1 MAVVSVRMDSPRT
14 LTEQLLGDHLADG
27 ELTPGETIAIDVDQV
42 LLQDVL
48 GPLVWIEFEAL
59 GFDEVQTDVAV
70 TYADHQVY
78 QFDSDDTD
86 THRYLRTAAQHYG
99 GHFSKPGNGICHQVH
114 RERFIE
120 PGATLLGCDSHS
132 TTMGGFGAIGIGAG
146 GLDVATAMGGSA
158 YTFEMPEI
166 VEVRLD
172 GELAD
177 WASAKDVILELLR
190 RLSVE
195 GGVGRVFEFT
205 GPGVETLSV
214 PERCTIAN
222 MTTELGATT
231 AVFPSDD
238 RTRRHLRRLGREDV
252 FTELAPDEGAAYDDQ
267 LRVDLADVEPLVAK
281 PSMPDKVV
289 PVSAVAGTP
298 VDQCLVGTCTN
309 GSYFDVATVADVVAG
324 ETVAGETDFVVAP
337 ASKRAVEVLS
347 REGGTTD
354 LYAAGVNLS
363 EATCG
368 ACIGQGH
375 VPASDSVSLRA
386 FNRNFKGRSG
396 LPDDSVY
403 LASPEVVAASA
414 VTGEITDP
422 RDLDVDP
429 PSVSLPADMT
439 RTDAEILAPDPDTE
453 VRKGDTIGSVP
464 LEPPLSEDVDGPVL
478 TKAGANVTTDHIV
491 PANAEVMSLWSDPQ
505 ACADYTLVRV
515 DEDFPETARAAD
527 GGWVVAGENYGQGS
541 SRENAALELAV
552 LGVDGVL
559 AKSFARI
566 HFANLVNF
574 GVVPL
579 TLPDDAYDRIDEG
592 DDLAI
597 VEDVASA
604 IRDGA
609 DDVTVSVNGDWTF
622 EAGVDLTPGERETLL
637 AGGKLAQLER
647 ERD

>member
-1 MAVVSVRMDSPRT
+1 MDSPRT

-27 ELTPGETIAIDVDQV
+27 ELTPGETVAIDVDQV

-86 THRYLRTAAQHYG
+86 THRYLRTAAQRYG

-146 GLDVATAMGGSA
+146 GLDVATAMGGA
-158 YTFEMPEI
+158 PYTFEMPEI
-166 VEVRLD
+166 VEVRLE
-172 GELAD
+172 GELPD
-177 WASAKDVILELLR
+177 WSSAKDVILELLR

-195 GGVGRVFEFT
+195 GGVGKVFEFT
-205 GPGVETLSV
+205 GPGVESLSV

-238 RTRRHLRRLGREDV
+238 RTRRHLRRLGREDA
-252 FTELAPDEGAAYDDQ
+252 FTPLSPDDGADYDD
-267 LRVDLADVEPLVAK
+267 RIDVDLAAIEPLVAK

-289 PVSAVAGTP
+289 PVGEVAGTP
-298 VDQCLVGTCTN
+298 VDQCIVGTCTN
-309 GSYFDVATVADVVAG
+309 GSYFDVATVAAVV
-324 ETVAGETDFVVAP
+324 EDEVVAGETDFVVAP
-337 ASKRAVEVLS
+337 ASKRAVEVLA
-347 REGGTTD
+347 REGGTAE

-414 VTGEITDP
+414 IAGEIVDP
-422 RDLDVDP
+422 RDLDADP

-439 RTDAEILAPDPDTE
+439 RTDAEILGPDPSTE
-453 VRKGDTIGSVP
+453 VVKGDTIGTVP
-464 LEPPLSEDVDGPVL
+464 LEPPLADDVDGPVI
-478 TKAGANVTTDHIV
+478 TKAPGNVTTDHIV

-515 DEDFPETARAAD
+515 DEAFPEKARAAD

-574 GVVPL
+574 GVLPL
-579 TLPDDAYDRIDEG
+579 TLPDDAYDRLAEG
-592 DDLAI
+592 DDLDV
-597 VEDVASA
+597 VEDVTDAL
-604 IRDGA
+604 RDGA
-609 DDVTVSVNGDWTF
+609 DHVTVSVNDDWTF
-622 EAGVDLTPGERETLL
+622 EAAVDLTPGERETLL

-647 ERD
+647 ER

>member
-1 MAVVSVRMDSPRT
+1 MDSPRT
-14 LTEQLLGDHLADG
+14 LTEQLLADHLADG
-27 ELTPGETIAIDVDQV
+27 ELTPGETVAIDVDQV
-42 LLQDVL
+42 LIQDVL

-59 GFDEVQTDVAV
+59 GFEAVQTDVAV

-86 THRYLRTAAQHYG
+86 THRYLRTAARRYG

-146 GLDVATAMGGSA
+146 GLDVATAMGGA
-158 YTFEMPEI
+158 PYTFEMPAV

-172 GELAD
+172 GELGD

-195 GGVGRVFEFT
+195 GGVGKVFEFT

-238 RTRRHLRRLGREDV
+238 RTRRHLRRLGREDA
-252 FTELAPDEGAAYDDQ
+252 FTELRPDDGAEYDD
-267 LRVDLADVEPLVAK
+267 RIDVDLDAVEPLVAK

-289 PVSAVAGTP
+289 PVQEVAGTP

-386 FNRNFKGRSG
+386 FNRNFQGRSG

-414 VTGEITDP
+414 VAGEITDP
-422 RDLDVDP
+422 REVDADP

-439 RTDAEILAPDPDTE
+439 RTDAEILGPDPDTE

-464 LEPPLSEDVDGPVL
+464 LEPPLGGDVGGPVL

-515 DEDFPETARAAD
+515 DEEFPEKARAAD

-552 LGVDGVL
+552 LGVDGVF
-559 AKSFARI
+559 ARSFARI

-574 GVVPL
+574 GVLPL
-579 TLPDDAYDRIDEG
+579 TVPADAYDRLAEG
-592 DDLAI
+592 DDLAV
-597 VEDVASA
+597 VEDVAAA

-609 DDVTVSVNGDWTF
+609 DRVTVAVNGDWTF

-647 ERD
+647 ER